1 MYNPNKAR
9 SGWDKSCI
17 GTGADGR
24 AKVTIEQA
32 ELIVA
37 KYAQSDIMEGE
48 TGRVLAHFPKTLVLD
63 IAFSTELG
71 NEERKII
78 HRGAQD
84 SFSIILP
91 NEIFHISCTLGSFL
105 VGIAENQ
112 NRNMD

>member
-48 TGRVLAHFPKTLVLD
+48 IGLF
-63 IAFSTELG
+63 
-71 NEERKII
+71 
-78 HRGAQD
+78 
-84 SFSIILP
+84 
-91 NEIFHISCTLGSFL
+91 
-105 VGIAENQ
+105 
-112 NRNMD
+112 